1 MARRIF
7 EFICPDQH
15 VTERFIDEEVRETD
29 CSTCEKIATKMISA
43 VQCSLDPLSGHWP
56 GATMKWAKNR
66 QDQIKRERSKEN
78 S

>member
-1 MARRIF
+1 MTRRIY
-7 EFICPDQH
+7 EFSCPDNH
-15 VTERFIDEEVRETD
+15 VTERFIDEEERETT
-29 CSTCEKIATKMISA
+29 CSTCGKKALKMISA
-43 VQCSLDPLSGHWP
+43 VQCTLDPLSGDWP

>member
-1 MARRIF
+1 
-7 EFICPDQH
+7 
-15 VTERFIDEEVRETD
+15 
-29 CSTCEKIATKMISA
+29 MISA
-43 VQCSLDPLSGHWP
+43 VQCTLDPLSGDWP

>member
-1 MARRIF
+1 MTRRIY

-15 VTERFIDEEVRETD
+15 VTEAFIDEEVRETD
-29 CSTCEKIATKMISA
+29 CLTCDKTASRMVSA
-43 VQCSLDPLSGHWP
+43 VQCTLDPLSGHWP

-66 QDQIKRERSKEN
+66 QDQIKRERREDN

>member
-1 MARRIF
+1 MTRRIF

-29 CSTCEKIATKMISA
+29 CSTCSKIASRMVSA
-43 VQCSLDPLSGHWP
+43 VQCTLDPVSGDWP

>member
-1 MARRIF
+1 MTRRIF

-29 CSTCEKIATKMISA
+29 CSSCDKTASRMVSA
-43 VQCSLDPLSGHWP
+43 VQCTLDPVSGDWP

>member
-1 MARRIF
+1 LSAQTNTSRSASLTKRYGKQIALL
-7 EFICPDQH
+7 
-15 VTERFIDEEVRETD
+15 
-29 CSTCEKIATKMISA
+29 ATKTASRMISA
-43 VQCSLDPLSGHWP
+43 VQCTLDPLSGDWP